1 MSLEFLISKIQNN
14 NFLLI
19 GRAGV
24 DIYPDPPGTKTENA
38 NTYVTHLGGSSANM
52 GVQLKKYGGSC
63 SLLTRVSNDALGK
76 FALNQL
82 DHYGVNRDL
91 IKLEDNESRIS
102 FAIVETTIED
112 HQSIIY
118 RHKAADLFLNKS
130 DIENAKIHNY
140 ECILITG
147 TSLAA
152 QPSRDAVLY
161 ALKLAKEHNIPVIMD
176 IDYRP
181 YTWESAEK
189 AKDVYNLACDYCSGV
204 IGNDDEFAILSGN
217 YDEGLNYAKKLSS
230 KCDLVIFKMGEK
242 GSITFSQNLEI
253 IKGIFPV
260 KPLKPTGA
268 GDSFMGS
275 LIGAL
280 LKNYDLEKA
289 IEIGSAA
296 AAIVVTKVGCAPA
309 MPDLDE
315 VLEFMNN
322 NKINKGDKNAHTT
335 V

>member
-1 MSLEFLISKIQNN
+1 MSLEFLISKIQKN

-38 NTYVTHLGGSSANM
+38 NKYVTHLGGSSANM
-52 GVQLKKYGGSC
+52 GVQLSKYGGLC
-63 SLLTRVSNDALGK
+63 SLLTRISNDALGK
-76 FALNQL
+76 FVLNQL
-82 DHYGVNRDL
+82 DYYGVKKDL
-91 IKLEDNESRIS
+91 VKFEDNESRIS
-102 FAIVETTIED
+102 FAIVETTVED

-118 RHKAADLFLNKS
+118 RHKAADLFLNKT
-130 DIENAKIHNY
+130 DIESANIENY

-152 QPSRDAVLY
+152 EPSRSSVLF
-161 ALKLAKEHNIPVIMD
+161 AIELAKENNIPVIID

-181 YTWESAEK
+181 YTWESADK
-189 AKDVYNLACDYCSGV
+189 AKKIYNLAVENCSGI
-204 IGNDDEFAILSGN
+204 IGNDNEFAVLSGN
-217 YDEGLNYAKKLSS
+217 YEESLDYAKKLASD
-230 KCDLVIFKMGEK
+230 CDLVIYKMGEK
-242 GSITFSQNLEI
+242 GSITYANNKEI
-253 IKGIFPV
+253 VKGIFPV

-268 GDSFMGS
+268 GDAFMGS

-280 LKNYDLEKA
+280 FKNYDLEQA

-309 MPDLDE
+309 MPNLEE
-315 VLEFMNN
+315 VLEFMTTNQ
-322 NKINKGDKNAHTT
+322 INEGEK
-335 V
+335 

>member
-1 MSLEFLISKIQNN
+1 MSLEFLISKIQKN

-38 NTYVTHLGGSSANM
+38 NKYVTHLGGSSANM
-52 GVQLKKYGGSC
+52 GVQLTKYGGSC

-76 FALNQL
+76 FAINQL
-82 DHYGVNRDL
+82 DSYGVKSDL
-91 IKLEDNESRIS
+91 VKLEDNESRIS
-102 FAIVETTIED
+102 FAIVESTVVD

-118 RHKAADLFLNKS
+118 RHKAADLFLNKN
-130 DIENAKIHNY
+130 DIENSNLQNY

-152 QPSRDAVLY
+152 EPSRSAVLY
-161 ALKLAKEHNIPVIMD
+161 ALKLAKEKKIPVIMD

-181 YTWESAEK
+181 YTWESEDK
-189 AKDVYNLACDYCSGV
+189 AKEIYNLAGDYCSGI

-217 YDEGLNYAKKLSS
+217 YDDGLNYAKKISRN
-230 KCDLVIFKMGEK
+230 CDLVIYKMGEK
-242 GSITFSQNLEI
+242 GSITFANNEEI
-253 IKGIFPV
+253 QRGIFPV

-268 GDSFMGS
+268 GDAFMGS
-275 LIGAL
+275 LIGAI

-315 VLEFMNN
+315 VLDFMKNN
-322 NKINKGDKNAHTT
+322 NINKGER
-335 V
+335 

>member
-1 MSLEFLISKIQNN
+1 MSLEFLISKIQKN

-38 NTYVTHLGGSSANM
+38 NKYVTHLGGSSANM
-52 GVQLKKYGGSC
+52 GVQLTKYGGSC

-76 FALNQL
+76 FAINQL
-82 DHYGVNRDL
+82 DSYGVKSDL
-91 IKLEDNESRIS
+91 VKLEENESRIS
-102 FAIVETTIED
+102 LAIVESTVVD

-130 DIENAKIHNY
+130 DIENSNLQNY

-152 QPSRDAVLY
+152 EPSRSAVLY
-161 ALKLAKEHNIPVIMD
+161 ALKLAKEKKIPVIMD

-181 YTWESAEK
+181 YTWESKDK
-189 AKDVYNLACDYCSGV
+189 AKEIYNLAGEHCSGI
-204 IGNDDEFAILSGN
+204 IGNDDEFAVLSGN
-217 YDEGLNYAKKLSS
+217 FDDGLKYAKKIS
-230 KCDLVIFKMGEK
+230 KNCDLVIYKMGEK
-242 GSITFSQNLEI
+242 GSITFANNEEI
-253 IKGIFPV
+253 PMGIFPV

-268 GDSFMGS
+268 GDAFMGS

-280 LKNYDLEKA
+280 LKNYDLQKA
-289 IEIGSAA
+289 IEIASAA

-315 VLEFMNN
+315 VLDFMKNN
-322 NKINKGDKNAHTT
+322 NINKGEK
-335 V
+335 

>member
-1 MSLEFLISKIQNN
+1 MSLEFLISKIQKN

-52 GVQLKKYGGSC
+52 GVQLSKYGGSC

-76 FALNQL
+76 FVLKQL
-82 DHYGVNRDL
+82 DYYNVNKDL
-91 IKLEDNESRIS
+91 VKLEDNESRIS
-102 FAIVETTIED
+102 LAIVETTVED

-118 RHKAADLFLNKS
+118 RHKAADLFLNKT
-130 DIENAKIHNY
+130 DIESANIENY

-152 QPSRDAVLY
+152 EPSRSSVLF
-161 ALKLAKEHNIPVIMD
+161 AIELAKENKIPVIMD

-181 YTWESAEK
+181 YTWESADK
-189 AKDVYNLACDYCSGV
+189 AKKIYNLAVKNCSGI
-204 IGNDDEFAILSGN
+204 IGNDDEFAVLSGN
-217 YDEGLNYAKKLSS
+217 YEESLDYAKKLASD
-230 KCDLVIFKMGEK
+230 CDLVIYKMGEK
-242 GSITFSQNLEI
+242 GSITYANNKEI
-253 IKGIFPV
+253 VKGIFPV

-268 GDSFMGS
+268 GDAFMGS

-309 MPDLDE
+309 MPNLEE
-315 VLEFMNN
+315 VLEFMTT
-322 NKINKGDKNAHTT
+322 NKINEGEK
-335 V
+335 

>member
-1 MSLEFLISKIQNN
+1 MSLEFLISKIQKN

-38 NTYVTHLGGSSANM
+38 NKYVTHLGGSSANM
-52 GVQLKKYGGSC
+52 GVQLTKYGGSC

-76 FALNQL
+76 FAVNQL
-82 DHYGVNRDL
+82 NSYGVKSDL
-91 IKLEDNESRIS
+91 VKLEDNESRIS
-102 FAIVETTIED
+102 FAIVESTVVD

-118 RHKAADLFLNKS
+118 RHKAADLFLNKN
-130 DIENAKIHNY
+130 DIENSNLQNY

-152 QPSRDAVLY
+152 EPSRSAVLY
-161 ALKLAKEHNIPVIMD
+161 ALKLAKEKKIPVIMD

-181 YTWESAEK
+181 YTWESEDK
-189 AKDVYNLACDYCSGV
+189 AKEIYNLAGDYCSGI

-217 YDEGLNYAKKLSS
+217 YDDGLSYAKKISRN
-230 KCDLVIFKMGEK
+230 CDLVIYKMGEK
-242 GSITFSQNLEI
+242 GSITFANNEEI
-253 IKGIFPV
+253 QRGIFPV

-268 GDSFMGS
+268 GDAFMGS
-275 LIGAL
+275 LIGAI
-280 LKNYDLEKA
+280 LKNYDLQKA

-315 VLEFMNN
+315 VLDFMKNN
-322 NKINKGDKNAHTT
+322 NINKGEK
-335 V
+335 

>member
-1 MSLEFLISKIQNN
+1 MSLEFLISKIQKN

-24 DIYPDPPGTKTENA
+24 DIYPDPPGTKTENT
-38 NTYVTHLGGSSANM
+38 NKYVTHLGGSSANM
-52 GVQLKKYGGSC
+52 GVQLTKYGGSC

-82 DHYGVNRDL
+82 DSYGVNRDL
-91 IKLEDNESRIS
+91 VKLEDNESRIS
-102 FAIVETTIED
+102 FAIVESTVVD

-118 RHKAADLFLNKS
+118 RHKASDLFLNKN
-130 DIENAKIHNY
+130 DIDYSNLQNY

-152 QPSRDAVLY
+152 EPSRSAVLY
-161 ALKLAKEHNIPVIMD
+161 ALKLAKEKNIPVIMD

-181 YTWESAEK
+181 YTWESKDK
-189 AKDVYNLACDYCSGV
+189 AKEIYNLAGDFCSGI
-204 IGNDDEFAILSGN
+204 IGNDDEFAVLSGN
-217 YDEGLNYAKKLSS
+217 YDDGLSFAKNLSI
-230 KCDLVIFKMGEK
+230 KCDLVIYKMGEK
-242 GSITFSQNLEI
+242 GSITYANNKEI
-253 IKGIFPV
+253 IRGIFPV

-268 GDSFMGS
+268 GDAFMGS

-280 LKNYDLEKA
+280 LNNYDLQRA

-315 VLEFMNN
+315 VLDFMKNN
-322 NKINKGDKNAHTT
+322 NINKGDI
-335 V
+335 

>member
-1 MSLEFLISKIQNN
+1 MSLEFLISKIQKN

-38 NTYVTHLGGSSANM
+38 NKYVTHLGGSSANM
-52 GVQLKKYGGSC
+52 GVQLTKYGGSC

-82 DHYGVNRDL
+82 DHYGVKRNL

-102 FAIVETTIED
+102 FAIVESTLED

-118 RHKAADLFLNKS
+118 RHKAADLFLNKN
-130 DIENAKIHNY
+130 DIENSNIQNY
-140 ECILITG
+140 QCILITG

-152 QPSRDAVLY
+152 EPSRSAILY
-161 ALKLAKEHNIPVIMD
+161 ALEIAEEKNIPVIMD

-181 YTWESAEK
+181 YTWESADK
-189 AKDVYNLACDYCSGV
+189 AKEIYNLASDYCSGI
-204 IGNDDEFAILSGN
+204 IGNDDEFAVLSGS
-217 YDEGLNYAKKLSS
+217 YKDGLNYAKKKSNN
-230 KCDLVIFKMGEK
+230 CDLVIYKMGEK
-242 GSITFSQNLEI
+242 GSITFANSEEVK
-253 IKGIFPV
+253 KGIFPV
-260 KPLKPTGA
+260 KPIKPTGA
-268 GDSFMGS
+268 GDAFMGS

-280 LKNYDLEKA
+280 LKNYDLQKA

-315 VLEFMNN
+315 VLNFMKSNN
-322 NKINKGDKNAHTT
+322 INKGDK
-335 V
+335 

>member
-1 MSLEFLISKIQNN
+1 MSFEFLISKIQKN

-24 DIYPDPPGTKTENA
+24 DIYPDPPGTKTEDAKN
-38 NTYVTHLGGSSANM
+38 YVTYLGGSSANM
-52 GVQLKKYGGSC
+52 GVQLTKYGGKC

-76 FALNQL
+76 FVLNQL
-82 DHYGVNRDL
+82 DYYGVKKDL
-91 IKLEDNESRIS
+91 VKSEDNESRIS
-102 FAIVETTIED
+102 FAIVESTLED

-118 RHKAADLFLNKS
+118 RHKAADLFLNQD
-130 DIENAKIHNY
+130 DIEQANIENY

-152 QPSRDAVLY
+152 EPSRSSVLS
-161 ALKLAKEHNIPVIMD
+161 ALEVANKNNIPVIMD

-181 YTWESAEK
+181 YTWESPSK
-189 AKDVYNLACDYCSGV
+189 AKEIYNLAAINCSGV
-204 IGNDDEFAILSGN
+204 IGNDDEFAVLSGS
-217 YDEGLNYAKKLSS
+217 YKEGLDYAKTLSS
-230 KCDLVIFKMGEK
+230 NNDLVIYKMGEK
-242 GSITFSQNLEI
+242 GSITYANNKEI
-253 IKGIFPV
+253 NKGIYPV

-280 LKNYDLEKA
+280 LNNYDLDKSL
-289 IEIGSAA
+289 EIGSAA

-309 MPDLDE
+309 MPNLEE
-315 VLEFMNN
+315 VLEFMQT
-322 NKINKGDKNAHTT
+322 NKIN
-335 V
+335 

>member
-1 MSLEFLISKIQNN
+1 LEFLISKIQKN

-38 NTYVTHLGGSSANM
+38 NKYVTHLGGSSANM
-52 GVQLKKYGGSC
+52 GVQLTKYGGSC

-76 FALNQL
+76 FAINQL
-82 DHYGVNRDL
+82 DSYGVKSDL
-91 IKLEDNESRIS
+91 VKLEDNESRIS
-102 FAIVETTIED
+102 FAIVESTIVD

-118 RHKAADLFLNKS
+118 RHKAADLFLNKN
-130 DIENAKIHNY
+130 DIENSNLQNY

-152 QPSRDAVLY
+152 EPSRSAVLY
-161 ALKLAKEHNIPVIMD
+161 ALKLAKEKKIPVIMD

-181 YTWESAEK
+181 YTWESEDK
-189 AKDVYNLACDYCSGV
+189 AKEIYNLAGDYCSGI

-217 YDEGLNYAKKLSS
+217 YDDGLSYAKKISRN
-230 KCDLVIFKMGEK
+230 CDLVIYKMGEK
-242 GSITFSQNLEI
+242 GSITFANNEEI
-253 IKGIFPV
+253 QRGIFPV

-268 GDSFMGS
+268 GDAFMGS
-275 LIGAL
+275 LIGAI
-280 LKNYDLEKA
+280 LKNYDLQKA

-315 VLEFMNN
+315 VLDFMKNN
-322 NKINKGDKNAHTT
+322 NINKGER
-335 V
+335 

>member
-1 MSLEFLISKIQNN
+1 MSLEFLISKIQKN

-38 NTYVTHLGGSSANM
+38 NKYVTHLGGSSANM
-52 GVQLKKYGGSC
+52 GVQLTKYGGSC
-63 SLLTRVSNDALGK
+63 SLLTRISNDALGK
-76 FALNQL
+76 FVLNQL
-82 DHYGVNRDL
+82 DFYGVKNTL

-102 FAIVETTIED
+102 FAIVESTTED

-118 RHKAADLFLNKS
+118 RHKAADLFLNKN
-130 DIENAKIHNY
+130 DIENSNIQNY

-152 QPSRDAVLY
+152 EPSRSAVLY
-161 ALKLAKEHNIPVIMD
+161 ALELAKENNIPVIMD

-181 YTWESAEK
+181 YTWESADK
-189 AKDVYNLACDYCSGV
+189 AKQIYNLACDYCSGI
-204 IGNDDEFAILSGN
+204 IGNDDEFAILSGS
-217 YDEGLNYAKKLSS
+217 YESGFNYAKKKS
-230 KCDLVIFKMGEK
+230 KNCELVIYKMGEK
-242 GSITFSQNLEI
+242 GSITFANNKEI
-253 IKGIFPV
+253 KKGIFPV

-268 GDSFMGS
+268 GDSFLGS

-280 LKNYDLEKA
+280 LKKYDLQKA
-289 IEIGSAA
+289 LEIGSAA

-309 MPDLDE
+309 MPDLNE
-315 VLEFMNN
+315 VLDFMKINN
-322 NKINKGDKNAHTT
+322 INKGDT
-335 V
+335 

>member
-1 MSLEFLISKIQNN
+1 MSLEFLISKIQKN

-38 NTYVTHLGGSSANM
+38 NKYVTHLGGSSANM
-52 GVQLKKYGGSC
+52 GVQLTKYGGSC

-76 FALNQL
+76 FAVNQL
-82 DHYGVNRDL
+82 NSYGVKSDL
-91 IKLEDNESRIS
+91 VKLEDNESRIS
-102 FAIVETTIED
+102 FAIVESTVVD

-118 RHKAADLFLNKS
+118 RHKAADLFLNKN
-130 DIENAKIHNY
+130 DIENSNLQNY

-152 QPSRDAVLY
+152 EPSRSAVLY
-161 ALKLAKEHNIPVIMD
+161 ALKLAKEKKIPVIMD

-181 YTWESAEK
+181 YTWESEDK
-189 AKDVYNLACDYCSGV
+189 AKEIYNLAGDYCSGI

-217 YDEGLNYAKKLSS
+217 YDDGLSYAKKISRN
-230 KCDLVIFKMGEK
+230 CDLVIYKMGEK
-242 GSITFSQNLEI
+242 GSITFANNEEI
-253 IKGIFPV
+253 QRGIFPV

-268 GDSFMGS
+268 GDAFMGS
-275 LIGAL
+275 LIGAI
-280 LKNYDLEKA
+280 LKNYDLQKA

-315 VLEFMNN
+315 VLDFMKNN
-322 NKINKGDKNAHTT
+322 NINKGER
-335 V
+335 

>member
-1 MSLEFLISKIQNN
+1 MSFEFLISKIQKN

-38 NTYVTHLGGSSANM
+38 KNYVTYLGGSSANM
-52 GVQLKKYGGSC
+52 GVQLTKYGGKC

-76 FALNQL
+76 FVLNQL
-82 DHYGVNRDL
+82 DYYGVKKDL
-91 IKLEDNESRIS
+91 VKSEDNESRIS
-102 FAIVETTIED
+102 FAIVESTLED

-118 RHKAADLFLNKS
+118 RHKAADLFLNQD
-130 DIENAKIHNY
+130 DIEQANIENY

-152 QPSRDAVLY
+152 EPSRSSVLY
-161 ALKLAKEHNIPVIMD
+161 ALEVANKNNIPVIMD

-181 YTWESAEK
+181 YTWESPSK
-189 AKDVYNLACDYCSGV
+189 AKEIYNLAAINCSGV
-204 IGNDDEFAILSGN
+204 IGNDDEFAVLSGN
-217 YDEGLNYAKKLSS
+217 YKAGLDYAKKLSS
-230 KCDLVIFKMGEK
+230 NNDLVIYKMGEK
-242 GSITFSQNLEI
+242 GSITYANNKEI
-253 IKGIFPV
+253 NKGIYPV

-280 LKNYDLEKA
+280 LNNYDLDKSL
-289 IEIGSAA
+289 EIGSAA

-309 MPDLDE
+309 MPNLE
-315 VLEFMNN
+315 EILEFMQT
-322 NKINKGDKNAHTT
+322 NKIN
-335 V
+335 

>member
-1 MSLEFLISKIQNN
+1 MSLEFLISKIQKN

-38 NTYVTHLGGSSANM
+38 NKYVTHLGGSSANM
-52 GVQLKKYGGSC
+52 GVQLTKYGGSC

-76 FALNQL
+76 FAINQL
-82 DHYGVNRDL
+82 ASYGVKSDL
-91 IKLEDNESRIS
+91 VKLEDNESRIS
-102 FAIVETTIED
+102 FAIVESTVVD

-118 RHKAADLFLNKS
+118 RHKAADLFLNKN
-130 DIENAKIHNY
+130 DIETSNLQNY

-152 QPSRDAVLY
+152 EPSRSAVLY
-161 ALKLAKEHNIPVIMD
+161 ALKLAKEKNIPVIMD

-181 YTWESAEK
+181 YTWESEDK
-189 AKDVYNLACDYCSGV
+189 AKEIYNLAGNYCSGI

-217 YDEGLNYAKKLSS
+217 YDDGLRYAKKIS
-230 KCDLVIFKMGEK
+230 KNCDLVIYKMGEK
-242 GSITFSQNLEI
+242 GSITFANNEKI
-253 IKGIFPV
+253 TRGIYPV

-268 GDSFMGS
+268 GDAFMGS

-280 LKNYDLEKA
+280 LKNYDLQEA

-315 VLEFMNN
+315 VLDFMKNN
-322 NKINKGDKNAHTT
+322 NINKGDT
-335 V
+335 

>member
-1 MSLEFLISKIQNN
+1 MSLEFLISKIQKN

-38 NTYVTHLGGSSANM
+38 NKYVTHLGGSSANM
-52 GVQLKKYGGSC
+52 GVQLTKYGGSC

-76 FALNQL
+76 FAINQL
-82 DHYGVNRDL
+82 DSYGVKSDL
-91 IKLEDNESRIS
+91 VKLEDNESRIS
-102 FAIVETTIED
+102 FAIVESTVVD

-118 RHKAADLFLNKS
+118 RHKAADLFLNKN
-130 DIENAKIHNY
+130 DIENSNLQNY

-152 QPSRDAVLY
+152 EPSRSAVLY
-161 ALKLAKEHNIPVIMD
+161 ALKLAKEKNIPVIMD

-181 YTWESAEK
+181 YTWESKLTAKKIYNKAAEK
-189 AKDVYNLACDYCSGV
+189 CSGI
-204 IGNDDEFAILSGN
+204 IGNDDEFAVLAGN
-217 YDEGLNYAKKLSS
+217 YSDGLNFAKLLSTS
-230 KCDLVIFKMGEK
+230 CDLVIYKKGDK
-242 GSITFSQNLEI
+242 GSITFTEDREI
-253 IKGIFPV
+253 NKGIFSV
-260 KPLKPTGA
+260 KSLKPTGA
-268 GDSFMGS
+268 GDAFMGA

-280 LKNYDLEKA
+280 LKNYDIEKA

-309 MPDLDE
+309 MPDLKE
-315 VLEFMNN
+315 ILEFMTNN
-322 NKINKGDKNAHTT
+322 RINRGEK
-335 V
+335 

>member
-1 MSLEFLISKIQNN
+1 MSFEFLISKIQKN

-24 DIYPDPPGTKTENA
+24 DIYPDPPGTKTEDAKN
-38 NTYVTHLGGSSANM
+38 YVTYLGGSSANM
-52 GVQLKKYGGSC
+52 GVQLTKYGGKC

-76 FALNQL
+76 FVLNQL
-82 DHYGVNRDL
+82 DYYGVKKDL
-91 IKLEDNESRIS
+91 VKSEDNESRIS
-102 FAIVETTIED
+102 FAIVESTLED

-118 RHKAADLFLNKS
+118 RHKAADLFLNQD
-130 DIENAKIHNY
+130 DIEQANIENY

-152 QPSRDAVLY
+152 EPSRSSVLY
-161 ALKLAKEHNIPVIMD
+161 ALEVANKNNIPVIMD

-181 YTWESAEK
+181 YTWESPSK
-189 AKDVYNLACDYCSGV
+189 AKEIYNLAAINCSGV
-204 IGNDDEFAILSGN
+204 IGNDDEFAVLSGS
-217 YDEGLNYAKKLSS
+217 YKEGLDYAKKLSS
-230 KCDLVIFKMGEK
+230 NNDLVIYKMGEK
-242 GSITFSQNLEI
+242 GSITYANNKEI
-253 IKGIFPV
+253 NKGIYPV

-280 LKNYDLEKA
+280 LNNYDLDKSL
-289 IEIGSAA
+289 EIGSAA

-309 MPDLDE
+309 MPNLEE
-315 VLEFMNN
+315 VLEFMQT
-322 NKINKGDKNAHTT
+322 NKIN
-335 V
+335 

>member
-1 MSLEFLISKIQNN
+1 MSLEFLISKIQKN

-38 NTYVTHLGGSSANM
+38 NKYVTHLGGSSANM
-52 GVQLKKYGGSC
+52 GVQLTKYGGSC
-63 SLLTRVSNDALGK
+63 SLLTRISNDALGK
-76 FALNQL
+76 FVLNQL
-82 DHYGVNRDL
+82 DFYGVKNTL

-102 FAIVETTIED
+102 FAIVESTTED

-118 RHKAADLFLNKS
+118 RHKAADLFLNKN
-130 DIENAKIHNY
+130 DIENSNIQNY

-152 QPSRDAVLY
+152 EPSRSAVLY
-161 ALKLAKEHNIPVIMD
+161 ALELAKENNIPVIMD

-181 YTWESAEK
+181 YTWESADK
-189 AKDVYNLACDYCSGV
+189 AKQIYNLACDYCSGI
-204 IGNDDEFAILSGN
+204 IGNDDEFAILSGS
-217 YDEGLNYAKKLSS
+217 YESGFNYAKKKS
-230 KCDLVIFKMGEK
+230 KNCELVIYKMGEK
-242 GSITFSQNLEI
+242 GSITFANNKEI
-253 IKGIFPV
+253 KKGIFPV

-268 GDSFMGS
+268 GDSFLGS

-280 LKNYDLEKA
+280 LKKYDLQKA

-309 MPDLDE
+309 MPDLNE
-315 VLEFMNN
+315 VLDFMKINN
-322 NKINKGDKNAHTT
+322 INKGDT
-335 V
+335 

>member
-1 MSLEFLISKIQNN
+1 MSLEFLISKIQKN

-38 NTYVTHLGGSSANM
+38 NKYVTHLGGSSANM
-52 GVQLKKYGGSC
+52 GVQLTKYGGSC

-76 FALNQL
+76 FAINQL
-82 DHYGVNRDL
+82 DSYGVKSDL
-91 IKLEDNESRIS
+91 VKLEGNESRIS
-102 FAIVETTIED
+102 FAIVESTVVD

-118 RHKAADLFLNKS
+118 RHKAADLFLNKN
-130 DIENAKIHNY
+130 DIENSNLQSY

-152 QPSRDAVLY
+152 EPSRSAVLY
-161 ALKLAKEHNIPVIMD
+161 ALKLAKEKKIPVIMD

-181 YTWESAEK
+181 YTWESEDK
-189 AKDVYNLACDYCSGV
+189 AKEIYNLAGDYCSGI

-217 YDEGLNYAKKLSS
+217 YDDGLSYAKKISRN
-230 KCDLVIFKMGEK
+230 CDLVIYKMGEK
-242 GSITFSQNLEI
+242 GSITFANNEEI
-253 IKGIFPV
+253 QRGIFPV

-268 GDSFMGS
+268 GDAFMGS
-275 LIGAL
+275 LIGAI
-280 LKNYDLEKA
+280 LKNYDLQKA
-289 IEIGSAA
+289 VEIGSAA

-315 VLEFMNN
+315 VLDFMKNN
-322 NKINKGDKNAHTT
+322 NINKGER
-335 V
+335 

>member
-1 MSLEFLISKIQNN
+1 MSLEFLISKIQKN

-38 NTYVTHLGGSSANM
+38 NKYVTHLGGSSANM
-52 GVQLKKYGGSC
+52 GVQLTKYGGSC

-76 FALNQL
+76 FAINQL
-82 DHYGVNRDL
+82 DSYGVKSDL
-91 IKLEDNESRIS
+91 VKLEGNESRIS
-102 FAIVETTIED
+102 FAIVESTIVD

-118 RHKAADLFLNKS
+118 RHKAADLFLNKN
-130 DIENAKIHNY
+130 DIENSNLQNY

-152 QPSRDAVLY
+152 EPSRSAVLY
-161 ALKLAKEHNIPVIMD
+161 ALKLAKEKKIPVIMD

-181 YTWESAEK
+181 YTWESEDK
-189 AKDVYNLACDYCSGV
+189 AKEIYNLAGDYCSGI

-217 YDEGLNYAKKLSS
+217 YDDGLSYAKKISRN
-230 KCDLVIFKMGEK
+230 CDLVIYKMGEK
-242 GSITFSQNLEI
+242 GSITFANNEEI
-253 IKGIFPV
+253 QRGIFPV

-268 GDSFMGS
+268 GDAFMGS
-275 LIGAL
+275 LIGAI
-280 LKNYDLEKA
+280 LKNYDLQKA

-315 VLEFMNN
+315 VLDFMKNN
-322 NKINKGDKNAHTT
+322 NINKGER
-335 V
+335 

>member
-1 MSLEFLISKIQNN
+1 MSLEFLISKIQKN

-24 DIYPDPPGTKTENA
+24 DIYPDPPGTKTENT
-38 NTYVTHLGGSSANM
+38 NKYVTHLGGSSANM
-52 GVQLKKYGGSC
+52 GVQLTKYGGSC

-82 DHYGVNRDL
+82 DYYGVKRDL
-91 IKLEDNESRIS
+91 VKLEDNESRIS
-102 FAIVETTIED
+102 FAIVESSVED

-130 DIENAKIHNY
+130 DIENSNLQDY

-152 QPSRDAVLY
+152 EPSRSSVLY
-161 ALKLAKEHNIPVIMD
+161 ALELAKEKNIPVIMD

-181 YTWESAEK
+181 YTWESADK
-189 AKDVYNLACDYCSGV
+189 AKQIYNLACDYCSGI
-204 IGNDDEFAILSGN
+204 IGNDDEFAVLSGS
-217 YDEGLNYAKKLSS
+217 YDEGLEYAKKLSTN
-230 KCDLVIFKMGEK
+230 CDLVIYKMGEK
-242 GSITFSQNLEI
+242 GSITIANNEEI
-253 IKGIFPV
+253 QKGIFPV

-268 GDSFMGS
+268 GDAFMGS

-280 LKNYDLEKA
+280 LKNYNLERA

-309 MPDLDE
+309 MPDLNE
-315 VLEFMNN
+315 VLDFMKKNN
-322 NKINKGDKNAHTT
+322 INKGDT
-335 V
+335 

>member
-1 MSLEFLISKIQNN
+1 MSLEFLISKIQKN

-24 DIYPDPPGTKTENA
+24 DIYPDPPRTKTENA
-38 NTYVTHLGGSSANM
+38 NKYVTHLGGSSANM
-52 GVQLKKYGGSC
+52 GVQLTKYGGSC
-63 SLLTRVSNDALGK
+63 SLLTRISNDALGK
-76 FALNQL
+76 FVLNQL
-82 DHYGVNRDL
+82 DFYGVNNTL

-102 FAIVETTIED
+102 LAIVESTTED

-118 RHKAADLFLNKS
+118 RHKAADLFLNKN
-130 DIENAKIHNY
+130 DIENSNVQNY

-152 QPSRDAVLY
+152 EPSRSAVLY
-161 ALKLAKEHNIPVIMD
+161 ALELAKENNIPVIMD

-181 YTWESAEK
+181 YTWESADK
-189 AKDVYNLACDYCSGV
+189 AKQIYNLACDYCSGI
-204 IGNDDEFAILSGN
+204 IGNDDEFAILSGS
-217 YDEGLNYAKKLSS
+217 YESGFNYAKKKS
-230 KCDLVIFKMGEK
+230 KNCELVIYKMGEK
-242 GSITFSQNLEI
+242 GSITFANNKEI
-253 IKGIFPV
+253 KKGIFAV

-280 LKNYDLEKA
+280 LKKYDLQKA
-289 IEIGSAA
+289 IEIASAA

-309 MPDLDE
+309 MPDLNE
-315 VLEFMNN
+315 VLDFMKINN
-322 NKINKGDKNAHTT
+322 INKGDT
-335 V
+335 

>member
-1 MSLEFLISKIQNN
+1 MSFEFLISKIQKN

-24 DIYPDPPGTKTENA
+24 DIYPDPPGTKTEDAKN
-38 NTYVTHLGGSSANM
+38 YVTYLGGSSANM
-52 GVQLKKYGGSC
+52 GVQLTKYGGKC

-76 FALNQL
+76 FVLNQL
-82 DHYGVNRDL
+82 DYYGVKKDL
-91 IKLEDNESRIS
+91 VKSEDNESRIS
-102 FAIVETTIED
+102 FAIVESTLED

-118 RHKAADLFLNKS
+118 RHKAADLFLNQD
-130 DIENAKIHNY
+130 DIEQANIENY

-152 QPSRDAVLY
+152 EPSRSSVLY
-161 ALKLAKEHNIPVIMD
+161 ALEVANKNNIPVIMD

-181 YTWESAEK
+181 YTWESPSK
-189 AKDVYNLACDYCSGV
+189 AKEIYNLAAINCSGV

-217 YDEGLNYAKKLSS
+217 YKEGLDYAKKLSS
-230 KCDLVIFKMGEK
+230 NNDLVIYKMGEK
-242 GSITFSQNLEI
+242 GSITYANNKEI
-253 IKGIFPV
+253 NKGIYPV

-280 LKNYDLEKA
+280 LNNYDLDKSL
-289 IEIGSAA
+289 EIGSAA

-309 MPDLDE
+309 MPNLEE
-315 VLEFMNN
+315 VLEFMQT
-322 NKINKGDKNAHTT
+322 NKIN
-335 V
+335 

>member
-1 MSLEFLISKIQNN
+1 MSLEFLISKIQKN

-38 NTYVTHLGGSSANM
+38 NKYVTHLGGSSANM
-52 GVQLKKYGGSC
+52 GVQLTKYGGSC
-63 SLLTRVSNDALGK
+63 SLLTRISNDALGK
-76 FALNQL
+76 FVLNQL
-82 DHYGVNRDL
+82 DFYGVKNTL

-102 FAIVETTIED
+102 FAIVESTTED

-118 RHKAADLFLNKS
+118 RNKAADLFLNKN
-130 DIENAKIHNY
+130 DIENSNIQNY

-152 QPSRDAVLY
+152 EPSRSAVLY
-161 ALKLAKEHNIPVIMD
+161 ALELAKENNIPVIMD

-181 YTWESAEK
+181 YTWESADK
-189 AKDVYNLACDYCSGV
+189 AKQIYNLACDYCSGI
-204 IGNDDEFAILSGN
+204 IGNDDEFAILSGS
-217 YDEGLNYAKKLSS
+217 YESGFNYAKKKS
-230 KCDLVIFKMGEK
+230 KNCELVIYKMGEK
-242 GSITFSQNLEI
+242 GSITFANNKEI
-253 IKGIFPV
+253 KKGIFPV

-268 GDSFMGS
+268 GDSFLGS

-280 LKNYDLEKA
+280 LKKYDLQKA

-309 MPDLDE
+309 MPDLNE
-315 VLEFMNN
+315 VLDFMKTNN
-322 NKINKGDKNAHTT
+322 INKGDT
-335 V
+335 